1 WGIGLLDNQSAKP
14 NKNTDQWEYDFDK
27 QRHEVRIGLGASGLS
42 HTYLI
47 GDRTLL
53 KNTVLA
59 TLHDLSAEMSIWDY
73 NLLEKPQDDVYTI
86 NKNLG
91 LNSMITHKF
100 SARISLQAGVGL
112 TRLGY
117 VANLKTSP
125 SNDGNLITISDDSG
139 HSFQ

>member
-1 WGIGLLDNQSAKP
+1 NYRYSTLTAIDKLMPSEDVSGIQYQDLAFKINVPSSKYGSFALWGIGLLDNQSAKP

-91 LNSMITHKF
+91 
-100 SARISLQAGVGL
+100 
-112 TRLGY
+112 
-117 VANLKTSP
+117 
-125 SNDGNLITISDDSG
+125 
-139 HSFQ
+139 